1 MQGGVDAVAMCET
14 LEGVTGE
21 DILLRSLHS
30 TGLHIGILNQASS
43 SLCHCRH
50 VPALMISIM

>member
-1 MQGGVDAVAMCET
+1 MQAGVNAVAMCEM
-14 LEGVTGE
+14 LEGMTGE
-21 DILLRSLHS
+21 DILLRFLHS

-50 VPALMISIM
+50 HGMICQH